1 MGILERAKNI
11 LSANVNA
18 LLDKAEDPEK
28 MADQYLRE
36 YREDLAEV
44 KKDTASVM
52 AAAEK
57 ARRDLEE
64 AKEEAAKYR
73 NAAKNALASG
83 NEADAKTL
91 LARAQSRDAD
101 VAELEPVYAQAKQNA
116 ENMKAMYQKLV
127 SDIETLERRKDLI
140 KSKAAQAKA
149 QERINQTSK
158 VSDRMSGTMSAFG
171 RMEEK
176 ASRMLDEANANA
188 SLDAAFTTE
197 QDLMEKYSG
206 GGDASVDAEIE
217 AMKKELGLE

>member
-91 LARAQSRDAD
+91 LARAQSCDAD